1 MEQVMTLTNK
11 TAGLGLVA
19 VAALMLGTA
28 AIADNMGQMR
38 MGDGMGMGMGM
49 RMGEGPALDLAAIDA
64 DKDGKIS
71 KDEMTAYHEAR
82 VAGVDANKDGKL
94 SADELAA
101 MHLQEM
107 TDAVKTMA
115 GRMIE
120 RLDTDGDGLLSA
132 AEMASRPMPADMF
145 DRVDTNGDGFID
157 QSEIDAAKARMS
169 ERGDRMGGHGWHFKG
184 GERGKG
190 NDDD

>member
-1 MEQVMTLTNK
+1 MEQVMILTNK

-38 MGDGMGMGMGM
+38 MGDGMGGHGMGD
-49 RMGEGPALDLAAIDA
+49 GPALDLAAIDV

-71 KDEMTAYHEAR
+71 KDEMTAYQEAR
-82 VAGVDANKDGKL
+82 VASIDANKDGML

-107 TDAVKTMA
+107 TDAAKTMA

-120 RLDTDGDGLLSA
+120 LLDTDGDKLLSA
-132 AEMASRPMPADMF
+132 AEMASRPMPADFF
-145 DRVDTNGDGFID
+145 DRADTNGDGFID
-157 QSEIDAAKARMS
+157 QSEIDAAKARMA
-169 ERGDRMGGHGWHFKG
+169 ERGDRRGGHSRSGDH
-184 GERGKG
+184 GKG
-190 NDDD
+190 NGGD